1 MQVKNNSLNI
11 SLRSTY
17 NDRHE
22 QWEDPVLYSVSQQT
36 RSLLQVDD
44 GSNFTNLLPIRESER
59 PECEFDASVPSLVS
73 VQTWRSKKQ
82 RPRESITLMTQL
94 SEDR

>member
-1 MQVKNNSLNI
+1 MP
-11 SLRSTY
+11 Y
-17 NDRHE
+17 
-22 QWEDPVLYSVSQQT
+22 PVSQQT

-44 GSNFTNLLPIRESER
+44 GGNITDLPHDREIER
-59 PECEFDASVPSLVS
+59 PECEFDDSVPSLVS